1 MKEFKLLSEYKR
13 QIINFLYLSCIQTV
27 NLISPLVILPFL
39 IIKFGIEGYGSIAF
53 AQAISFYVS
62 TLINFGFNVS
72 GTKKISEFRN
82 EKKIKDKTIS
92 SIYIIKLIIY
102 LFLVAVVYGFFL
114 FSGKWLSNDSFCYLV
129 LLYTI
134 STLYDV
140 FFPVWYFLGI
150 EKMKIITIT
159 NTISKLLFCIS
170 IFIFIGNQTNI
181 LLVPILFII
190 CNLLAIIFPLF
201 ILFKA
206 ESYKPT
212 LPNKMF
218 LISTIKEA
226 YIFFI
231 ADFMAILKDRTNILI
246 IGSCLSMSSVAYFDV
261 IQKIIGFI
269 RSIFINFNNAFFPL
283 IVRTRRQKDVKIGIW
298 GSLGFSIL
306 TYLIMVTFSDI
317 LISFL
322 SKGRIEN
329 DTIVFS
335 IAALFIITAS
345 ISSTIGLFILIPNGY
360 QNKFLYN
367 LFLATLVYL
376 LLIMI
381 LFLTNNI
388 NLISLLIAYN
398 MSVFIEL
405 CHRCYLC
412 YKFKLTQYL
421 LK

>member
-129 LLYTI
+129 LLYSI

-201 ILFKA
+201 ILFKS
-206 ESYKPT
+206 ECYKPT

-246 IGSCLSMSSVAYFDV
+246 IGSCLSMSSVTYFDV

-283 IVRTRRQKDVKIGIW
+283 IVRTRRPKDVKIGIW

-306 TYLIMVTFSDI
+306 TYLIIVTFSDI

-329 DTIVFS
+329 DIIVFS

-412 YKFKLTQYL
+412 YKFKLTPYL